1 MSSISPAESVDG
13 HRHVQQFDEK
23 GKPHVSARP
32 CPDEQNKQNEQH
44 QHFGRV
50 AERGL
55 PSRLSVPSRLR
66 EINSRIEN
74 LAGFEARGIS
84 RVLPQERQAPSAASH
99 VQLAIMWYSANI
111 TLNNLTVAM
120 LGPLAYQLGFLDS
133 AMCAVLGAFVGSL
146 TTAYMS
152 IWGPQSGNRTMVVL
166 RFFMGYW
173 PSKILCLLN
182 IVLMIGYAT
191 IDGIIG
197 GQVLS
202 AVSDGKMTIV
212 VGIMLVSVVCWVVA
226 VFGMAAFHKYEK
238 YSWLPQTIVLFVLIG
253 SAGALFDVST
263 PSRNTGALLAA
274 QRLSFFNICLYV
286 PNSWA
291 GAASDFYV
299 YYPEKTSKRTIFL
312 LTLIGLWTSF
322 SFVYLIA
329 IGLGTGVANSP
340 AWEAANNISSG
351 ALVVAGYEPLRG
363 FGRFCSV
370 VVSLGVIAN
379 SIPSTYS
386 AALGVQVM
394 GRHAKAVPRYV
405 WSTVIVL
412 VELVLAVAGRE
423 YLFVIFQNF
432 CALMGYWAMI
442 MVLIVLMEHLMF
454 RGRRGFDWSRWEDKE
469 YQPVGLAA
477 LGAFVM
483 GWIGAIL
490 GMAQVWYTGPL
501 ASLAS
506 GGDVGLWIA
515 CGFTI
520 VSFPPMRVLELK
532 FFKR

>member
-1 MSSISPAESVDG
+1 MGLHDSQ
-13 HRHVQQFDEK
+13 RFDEEK
-23 GKPHVSARP
+23 ASPPRSKPASVSRH
-32 CPDEQNKQNEQH
+32 DEQSSSAASASASESKMRHLN
-44 QHFGRV
+44 
-50 AERGL
+50 A
-55 PSRLSVPSRLR
+55 
-66 EINSRIEN
+66 RIEN

-84 RVLPQERQAPSAASH
+84 RVLPEERQARSAAGD
-99 VQLAIMWYSANI
+99 VQLALMWYSANI
-111 TLNNLTVAM
+111 SLNNLAAAM
-120 LGPLAYQLGFLDS
+120 LGPLTYQLGFLDC
-133 AMCAVLGAFVGSL
+133 AVCAVLGAFVGSL

-182 IVLMIGYAT
+182 IILMIGYAT

-202 AVSDGKMTIV
+202 AVSDGEMTIV

-226 VFGMAAFHKYEK
+226 VFGMAVFHKYER

-253 SAGALFDVST
+253 SAGAYFDASA

-299 YYPEKTSKRTIFL
+299 YYPERTSKRKIFL
-312 LTLIGLWTSF
+312 LTLAGLWTSF
-322 SFVYLIA
+322 SLVYLVA
-329 IGLGTGVANSP
+329 IGLATGVANSP
-340 AWEAANNISSG
+340 AWAAANDISSG
-351 ALVVAGYEPLRG
+351 ALIVAGYEPLRG

-386 AALGVQVM
+386 AALGVQVL
-394 GRHAKAVPRYV
+394 GRHTQAVPRYV

-412 VELVLAVAGRE
+412 IELVLAVAGCE
-423 YLFVIFQNF
+423 HLFTIFQNF
-432 CALMGYWAMI
+432 CALMGYWAVI
-442 MVLIVLMEHLMF
+442 MVLIVLMEHLLF
-454 RGRRGFDWSRWEDKE
+454 RGRRGFDWSRWEDKD
-469 YQPVGLAA
+469 YQPLGLAA
-477 LGAFVM
+477 LGAFLV
-483 GWIGAIL
+483 GWVGAVL
-490 GMAQVWYTGPL
+490 GMAQAWYTGPL
-501 ASLAS
+501 AILAS

-515 CGFTI
+515 CGFTL
-520 VSFPPMRVLELK
+520 VSFPPLRALELK
-532 FFKR
+532 FYRR

>member
-1 MSSISPAESVDG
+1 MSSHSMSDTG
-13 HRHVQQFDEK
+13 HPETQRLDEK
-23 GKPHVSARP
+23 GVPQSRATSTQDDEFCSASDRDVESKSVVP
-32 CPDEQNKQNEQH
+32 TKLKQ
-44 QHFGRV
+44 
-50 AERGL
+50 
-55 PSRLSVPSRLR
+55 
-66 EINSRIEN
+66 INNRIEN

-84 RVLPQERQAPSAASH
+84 RVLPEERQAPSISSDI
-99 VQLAIMWYSANI
+99 QLALMWYSANI
-111 TLNNLTVAM
+111 SLNNLAAGM
-120 LGPLAYQLGFLDS
+120 LGPLAYQLGFLDC
-133 AMCAVLGAFVGSL
+133 AMCAVFGAFVGSL

-212 VGIMLVSVVCWVVA
+212 VGIVLVSVVCWVVA
-226 VFGMAAFHKYEK
+226 VFGMAVFHRYER

-253 SAGALFDVST
+253 SAGAFFDASA
-263 PSRNTGALLAA
+263 PSKNTGALLAA

-299 YYPEKTSKRTIFL
+299 YYPEKTSKRKIFL
-312 LTLIGLWTSF
+312 LTLIGLWVSF

-340 AWEAANNISSG
+340 AWAAANDISSG
-351 ALVVAGYEPLRG
+351 ALIVAGYEPLKG

-386 AALGVQVM
+386 AALGVQVL
-394 GRHAKAVPRYV
+394 GRYGKAVPRYV

-412 VELVLAVAGRE
+412 IELILAVAGRE
-423 YLFVIFQNF
+423 HLFIIFQNF

-442 MVLIVLMEHLMF
+442 MVFIVLLEHLLF
-454 RGRRGFDWSRWEDKE
+454 RGRQGFDWSRWEDKD
-469 YQPVGLAA
+469 YQPLGLAA
-477 LGAFVM
+477 LGAFII
-483 GWIGAIL
+483 GWVGAIL
-490 GMAQVWYTGPL
+490 GMAQAWYTGPL
-501 ASLAS
+501 ATLAS

-520 VSFPPMRVLELK
+520 VSFPPLRMLELK

>member
-1 MSSISPAESVDG
+1 MSSISLSESVDG
-13 HRHVQQFDEK
+13 HHHVQQFDEK
-23 GKPHVSARP
+23 GKPHVSDGP
-32 CPDEQNKQNEQH
+32 PQDE
-44 QHFGRV
+44 HFVRA
-50 AERGL
+50 AEGGI
-55 PSRLSVPSRLR
+55 PPRLAVPSKLR

-84 RVLPQERQAPSAASH
+84 RVLPEERQAPSTASDI
-99 VQLAIMWYSANI
+99 QLAIMWYSANI
-111 TLNNLTVAM
+111 SVNNLAIAM

-182 IVLMIGYAT
+182 IILMIGYAT

-202 AVSDGKMTIV
+202 AVSDGKMTIM
-212 VGIMLVSVVCWVVA
+212 VGIIIVSVVGWVVA
-226 VFGMAAFHKYEK
+226 VFGMAVFHKYEK
-238 YSWLPQTIVLFVLIG
+238 YSWLPQTLVLFVLIG
-253 SAGALFDVST
+253 SAGAYFDVST
-263 PSRNTGALLAA
+263 PSKNTGALLAA

-291 GAASDFYV
+291 GAACDFYV
-299 YYPEKTSKRTIFL
+299 YYPEKTSKRKIFL
-312 LTLIGLWTSF
+312 LTLTGLWTSF
-322 SFVYLIA
+322 SLVYLIA

-340 AWEAANNISSG
+340 AWAAANNISSG
-351 ALVVAGYEPLRG
+351 ALVVAGYEPLG
-363 FGRFCSV
+363 SFGRFCSV

-379 SIPSTYS
+379 IIPSTYS

-394 GRHAKAVPRYV
+394 GRYAKVVPRYV

-412 VELVLAVAGRE
+412 IEIILAVAGRE
-423 YLFVIFQNF
+423 HLFIIFQNF
-432 CALMGYWAMI
+432 CALMGYWAVI
-442 MVLIVLMEHLMF
+442 MFLIVLMEHLLF
-454 RGRRGFDWSRWEDKE
+454 RGRQAFDWSRWEDKE
-469 YQPVGLAA
+469 YQPIGLAA
-477 LGAFVM
+477 LGAFII

-501 ASLAS
+501 ATLTM

-520 VSFPPMRVLELK
+520 LSFPPLRMLELK